1 MEVITGASALPAIG
15 QKLPLTFLGFRYFT
29 RASHRTQENSLLNV
43 YWFITKGYDVFL
55 DRRSE

>member
-15 QKLPLTFLGFRYFT
+15 QKLPLTFLGFSYFT

-43 YWFITKGYDVFL
+43 Y
-55 DRRSE
+55 